1 MVVGGDRIAR
11 RLAIMSRSQVVR
23 DVLLTEQSAVAVV
36 MIVGMIGL
44 AVAFYLITRFQ
55 WLAVAGLFFSMTFSN
70 ASWLPVYYLSFAT
83 KYIVLAYLGAYT
95 ALFFVKNGWRLIA
108 TDGYRLVCAY
118 VGWIAFVA
126 LLNGFAFADLWYL
139 ATEFCL
145 MIGLGIAWYSQLD
158 STEKQR
164 KFFYLLAYTAMA
176 VTVLQ
181 AASVVLVDMYSVSG
195 RFVGMNVRA
204 TGFATIFAVFVV
216 TMFWVSMYEKPSMK
230 QRIFTGFAFL
240 GFFLILWS
248 GTRNATVA
256 ALIAIAAIWW
266 VIRSRL
272 LVYILVVGIVGLLAQ
287 IILADSQDASM
298 LTDRLASTDN
308 TRLGAWELYWNL
320 TLKSPLFGYGYNG
333 LVGAVYGE
341 SLSNTLGNYARLTVP
356 GVHQLYLGM
365 AVRWG
370 IVGLILQLALF
381 WFPARV
387 AWRVIFRSK
396 VSEADKRVYI
406 LPVSLV
412 MIIMLMGLFEDTI
425 GSTGRGTVH
434 GLVYAMGI
442 PLVYLWG
449 KRLLKEAEAGEE
461 DTSGP
466 NRYRLRRST

>member
-1 MVVGGDRIAR
+1 
-11 RLAIMSRSQVVR
+11 
-23 DVLLTEQSAVAVV
+23 
-36 MIVGMIGL
+36 
-44 AVAFYLITRFQ
+44 
-55 WLAVAGLFFSMTFSN
+55 
-70 ASWLPVYYLSFAT
+70 
-83 KYIVLAYLGAYT
+83 
-95 ALFFVKNGWRLIA
+95 
-108 TDGYRLVCAY
+108 
-118 VGWIAFVA
+118 
-126 LLNGFAFADLWYL
+126 
-139 ATEFCL
+139 
-145 MIGLGIAWYSQLD
+145 
-158 STEKQR
+158 
-164 KFFYLLAYTAMA
+164 
-176 VTVLQ
+176 
-181 AASVVLVDMYSVSG
+181 
-195 RFVGMNVRA
+195 MNVRA

-216 TMFWVSMYEKPSMK
+216 CMFWVSMYESPSMK

-256 ALIAIAAIWW
+256 TLLAIAAIWW

-320 TLKSPLFGYGYNG
+320 TLKSPIYGYGYNG

-341 SLSNTLGNYARLTVP
+341 SLSNTIATYARLTVP

-370 IVGLILQLALF
+370 VVGLILQVALF

-387 AWRVIFRSK
+387 AWKVIFGSK
-396 VSEADKRVYI
+396 VSDEDKRVYI
-406 LPVSLV
+406 LPVALV

-434 GLVYAMGI
+434 GMVYAMGI

-449 KRLLKEAEAGEE
+449 KRLLKRAEAAEE
-461 DTSGP
+461 STERRNLL
-466 NRYRLRRST
+466 NRSVS

>member
-23 DVLLTEQSAVAVV
+23 EVLLAEQSAVALV
-36 MIVGMIGL
+36 MVLGMIGL
-44 AVAFYLITRFQ
+44 AVAFYLITRFRL
-55 WLAVAGLFFSMTFSN
+55 LAIMGLFFSMSFSN
-70 ASWLPVYYLSFAT
+70 ASWLPVYYVAFAV
-83 KYIVLAYLGAYT
+83 KYIVLVYLGAYT
-95 ALFFVKNGWRLIA
+95 LLFLIKNGWRLIA

-145 MIGLGIAWYSQLD
+145 MIGLGIAWYSQLN
-158 STEKQR
+158 STEKQL
-164 KFFYLLAYTAMA
+164 KFLYMLAYTAMI
-176 VTVLQ
+176 VTVFQ
-181 AASVVLVDMYSVSG
+181 VSAVALVDMYSVSG

-216 TMFWVSMYEKPSMK
+216 AMFWVSMYEKPSMK
-230 QRIFTGFAFL
+230 QRIFTAFAFL

-256 ALIAIAAIWW
+256 TLLAIAAIWW

-308 TRLGAWELYWNL
+308 TRLGAWDLYWNL
-320 TLKSPLFGYGYNG
+320 ALQSPVYGYGYNG
-333 LVGAVYGE
+333 LSGAVYGE
-341 SLSNTLGNYARLTVP
+341 SLSNAIANYARLTVP

-370 IVGLILQLALF
+370 FVGLILQLALF
-381 WFPARV
+381 WFPARI
-387 AWRVIFRSK
+387 AWQVIFRSN
-396 VSEADKRVYI
+396 VSDEDKRVYI
-406 LPVSLV
+406 LPVALV

-434 GLVYAMGI
+434 GMVYAMGI

-449 KRLLKEAEAGEE
+449 KQLLKKDEIEQQGKVKR
-461 DTSGP
+461 
-466 NRYRLRRST
+466 NLIRSSRT